1 MMNSK
6 NGTSFQSVI
15 HGEEELDILIVF
27 KTNTERSVNKKVL
40 KLAGNIF
47 EILLCTYVEKL
58 SFLPANDT
66 MEKAT
71 VYI

>member
-27 KTNTERSVNKKVL
+27 KTNKWKTQKEV
-40 KLAGNIF
+40 
-47 EILLCTYVEKL
+47 
-58 SFLPANDT
+58 
-66 MEKAT
+66 
-71 VYI
+71 